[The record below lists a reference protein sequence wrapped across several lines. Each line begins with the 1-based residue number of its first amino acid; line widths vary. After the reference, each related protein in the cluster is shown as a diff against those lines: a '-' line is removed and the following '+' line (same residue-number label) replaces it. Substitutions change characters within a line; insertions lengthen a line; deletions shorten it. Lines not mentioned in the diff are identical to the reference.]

1 MTNLTVQKLTNYALK
16 SAAVMRRRIDF
27 LRFSLFWVCGLVRFR
42 NENPYIASDKCGGF
56 AVYLV
61 RFNYISIDI
70 YTDPYKGRP
79 NIYEKYKRKEN
90 TVW

>member
-27 LRFSLFWVCGLVRFR
+27 LRFSLFLVCGLVRFR
-42 NENPYIASDKCGGF
+42 NHNAHIAGDKCGSF
-56 AVYLV
+56 AAYLV
-61 RFNYISIDI
+61 RHNYISIDI

-79 NIYEKYKRKEN
+79 NI
-90 TVW
+90 